1 MATQLNENSIEA
13 LKKMMTQAAQIGT
26 LPDADM
32 EFVTGLQMQI
42 RDQILKQTQSLA
54 NMGGGGLGGQMPQM
68 APPPPEMGMGMDM
81 GMGMPPEMMMPPP
94 EVSGGMGPG
103 GGQGLPGLAVP
114 PPNPDELRR
123 LLEIGG

>member
-32 EFVTGLQMQI
+32 EFVTALQMQI

-54 NMGGGGLGGQMPQM
+54 NMGGGGLGGQM
-68 APPPPEMGMGMDM
+68 APPPPPPDM
-81 GMGMPPEMMMPPP
+81 GMGMPMDIPMPPP

-123 LLEIGG
+123 LLAIGG